1 MRPLPHAHV
10 LRRAG
15 APRAYECCA
24 SGRRDGVGEGMCAHL
39 TRENARS
46 LPLSERSQQHQH
58 TRFLHILWRNN
69 TRTRFFTQLFVKWK
83 LERVF
88 ANFLGLPKRPLSVV
102 NIIVSHKAT
111 ERNRQA
117 PATSKMRSIVLLAL
131 APLAMGFAPA
141 FSPAFAAGEAL
152 MTVRA
157 MPS

>member
-88 ANFLGLPKRPLSVV
+88 GAPEASTFSSKYY
-102 NIIVSHKAT
+102 SHKAT

>member
-1 MRPLPHAHV
+1 LN
-10 LRRAG
+10 
-15 APRAYECCA
+15 E
-24 SGRRDGVGEGMCAHL
+24 
-39 TRENARS
+39 
-46 LPLSERSQQHQH
+46 
-58 TRFLHILWRNN
+58 
-69 TRTRFFTQLFVKWK
+69 
-83 LERVF
+83 
-88 ANFLGLPKRPLSVV
+88 FLGLPKRPLSVV